1 MAIAN
6 NERDRRLKDL
16 EQITKDLEAKSVQA
30 ENGIS
35 DLKTTIDNL
44 SMNVQMQIRDVPRLK
59 ERVIELE
66 DHDENHEERLK
77 QLEQDMKDAQ
87 NKLLLAG
94 GSGGD
99 GVDADA
105 LTQLLDNLRNE
116 FDEKYTAK
124 DAFNDLVK
132 RVEQLETDRDS
143 HASTL
148 DTHTSEIEELKKKKV
163 STDTFETEI
172 NYLKQLLAS
181 GAGKDVQIP
190 SGPGFSPSEM
200 AVLKR
205 VINVWPDWE
214 DTLAALIND
223 LKNLN
228 LGAIKDAITDL
239 QEKMGNKA
247 DRSELGPIKD
257 EINTLKDLLNSLKQD
272 LESLKN
278 SSNNSGGSPDAGR
291 LMHDLAE
298 RMAQVENKLNNLSNK
313 HENLE
318 KKVALLARNPG
329 NNTGGASDLDLQRLD
344 ELEKNFND
352 HLNDYNKFKD
362 EVIRMLTEL
371 QNQLNNKVDHDKMS
385 DLERL
390 LMEKLQETNE
400 HMLGRMADKKDTKK
414 NLKQL
419 EVQLRNIAEAI
430 MQRSNNPNEDDA
442 MFSKRPLGG
451 FSCASCE
458 KNLINLNGKPPEFY
472 NWNRFP
478 PRDPNERMARVGQG
492 FSRMLSSMKP
502 NPGHSVKPQNQYL
515 EEQPEGQGPRT
526 QQHFYQQDA
535 YQNRPVSAQ
544 VLPGIKEQK

>member
-1 MAIAN
+1 
-6 NERDRRLKDL
+6 
-16 EQITKDLEAKSVQA
+16 
-30 ENGIS
+30 
-35 DLKTTIDNL
+35 
-44 SMNVQMQIRDVPRLK
+44 
-59 ERVIELE
+59 
-66 DHDENHEERLK
+66 
-77 QLEQDMKDAQ
+77 
-87 NKLLLAG
+87 
-94 GSGGD
+94 
-99 GVDADA
+99 
-105 LTQLLDNLRNE
+105 
-116 FDEKYTAK
+116 
-124 DAFNDLVK
+124 
-132 RVEQLETDRDS
+132 
-143 HASTL
+143 
-148 DTHTSEIEELKKKKV
+148 
-163 STDTFETEI
+163 
-172 NYLKQLLAS
+172 LLAS

-414 NLKQL
+414 NLK
-419 EVQLRNIAEAI
+419 
-430 MQRSNNPNEDDA
+430 
-442 MFSKRPLGG
+442 
-451 FSCASCE
+451 
-458 KNLINLNGKPPEFY
+458 
-472 NWNRFP
+472 
-478 PRDPNERMARVGQG
+478 
-492 FSRMLSSMKP
+492 
-502 NPGHSVKPQNQYL
+502 
-515 EEQPEGQGPRT
+515 
-526 QQHFYQQDA
+526 
-535 YQNRPVSAQ
+535 
-544 VLPGIKEQK
+544 

>member
-6 NERDRRLKDL
+6 SERDRRLKNL

-30 ENGIS
+30 ENGLS
-35 DLKTTIDNL
+35 DLKTSIDNF
-44 SMNVQMQIRDVPRLK
+44 SMNVQMKIRDVPRLK

-66 DHDENHEERLK
+66 DHEENHEERIK
-77 QLEQDMKDAQ
+77 QLEQEMKDAQ

-94 GSGGD
+94 GGSGD
-99 GVDADA
+99 GIDTDA

-132 RVEQLETDRDS
+132 RVESLETDRDS
-143 HASTL
+143 HAETL
-148 DTHTSEIEELKKKKV
+148 DTHTKEIEDLKKKKV
-163 STDTFETEI
+163 DTDTFETEI

-190 SGPGFSPSEM
+190 TGPGFNANEM
-200 AVLKR
+200 AILKR

-214 DTLAALIND
+214 DILATLIND

-228 LGAIKDAITDL
+228 LGTIKDNIKDL
-239 QEKMGNKA
+239 QEKMALKA
-247 DRSELGPIKD
+247 DRTELGPIKD
-257 EINTLKDLLNSLKQD
+257 EINALKELLNNLRSEM
-272 LESLKN
+272 ESLKN
-278 SSNNSGGSPDAGR
+278 SSNQGGSPDAGR

-318 KKVALLARNPG
+318 KRVALLSRNTGG
-329 NNTGGASDLDLQRLD
+329 NNGGASDLDLQRLD
-344 ELEKNFND
+344 DLEKNFND
-352 HLNDYNKFKD
+352 HVNDYQKFKD

-400 HMLGRMADKKDTKK
+400 HMLNRMADKKDTKK
-414 NLKQL
+414 NLKNL
-419 EVQLRNIAEAI
+419 EHQLRNIVDAF

-442 MFSKRPLGG
+442 MFSKKPLGG
-451 FSCASCE
+451 NSCASCE

-478 PRDPNERMARVGQG
+478 PRDPSERMARVGQG

-515 EEQPEGQGPRT
+515 EEHQDGQGPRT
-526 QQHFYQQDA
+526 QQHFYQPDA